1 MKKSLKGALLS
12 GLLFPGVGQF
22 WLKHRVRGMALI
34 IAVSGSLVVI
44 VTKVVQQALALL
56 DKIESEGGA
65 VDLVA
70 IANSAHASSYG
81 DSAIQCA
88 TLVLIVSWIVSIID
102 AYLLGRKM
110 DLLDQDKIR
119 TGKKP

>member
-22 WLKHRVRGMALI
+22 WLKHRVRGMALL
-34 IAVSGSLVVI
+34 IAVCGSLAVI
-44 VTKVVQQALALL
+44 VAKVVQQALALL
-56 DKIESEGGA
+56 ERIESEGGA

-70 IANSAHASSYG
+70 IVNSAQASSYG
-81 DSAIQCA
+81 DSAIKCA
-88 TLVLIVSWIVSIID
+88 TWVLIVSWIVSIID

-110 DLLDQDKIR
+110 DLLDQEKIR
-119 TGKKP
+119 TSKEL